1 MRRWPVVASAVA
13 LALSLSA
20 SAQAAFPGQNGKIA
34 FSATNTNPTYPNT
47 DIYSVNPDGSGLV
60 QIINENG
67 GTWEDS
73 NFDSV
78 PEWSPDGTQLVF
90 NSLWIEG
97 GDPEPSI
104 DRVNADGTGRV
115 VVQPARYNPVWSPDG
130 AHLLYALG
138 DPGAHDEPGDEHG
151 WLFTSDPDGT
161 NETFFRSMGARP
173 SKASW
178 SPDGM
183 RIAFPLVTYGCIND
197 CQGDLYTA
205 DAADGGALVQVTN
218 NPYDEIQPDWS
229 PDGTKIAFASN
240 ADGDY
245 DIYSI
250 NRDGSGIAQLTNA
263 PGYDLGPSWSPD
275 GTKIAF
281 GSNRSGPFHV
291 FTMNADGSGVS
302 DLIAGRD
309 PDWQPIT
316 GPRRADYKN
325 QAAFCRAERDFWGDG
340 QFRDKYGTNGNGANA
355 FGKCVSGK

>member
-1 MRRWPVVASAVA
+1 VLVSSFVLA
-13 LALSLSA
+13 LALA
-20 SAQAAFPGQNGKIA
+20 APAQAAFPGQNGKIA

-47 DIYSVNPDGSGLV
+47 DIYAVNPDGSGLV

-115 VVQPARYNPVWSPDG
+115 GVRIERYNPVWSPDG

-138 DPGAHDEPGDEHG
+138 DPGEHDEPGDEHG
-151 WLFTSDPDGT
+151 WLYTSDPNGG
-161 NETFFRSMGARP
+161 NETFLRSMGARP

-178 SPDGM
+178 SPDGT
-183 RIAFPLVTYGCIND
+183 RIAYPHVTFGCIND
-197 CQGDLYTA
+197 CQGDIYTA
-205 DAADGGALVQVTN
+205 NASDGGGTVQLTN

-245 DIYSI
+245 DIYSM
-250 NRDGSGIAQLTNA
+250 NRDGTGIAQLTNA
-263 PGYDLGPSWSPD
+263 PGYDLGPAWSPD

-281 GSNRSGPFHV
+281 GSNRYGPFHV

-309 PDWQPIT
+309 PDWQPIL

-340 QFRDKYGTNGNGANA
+340 QFQDKYATNGNGANA